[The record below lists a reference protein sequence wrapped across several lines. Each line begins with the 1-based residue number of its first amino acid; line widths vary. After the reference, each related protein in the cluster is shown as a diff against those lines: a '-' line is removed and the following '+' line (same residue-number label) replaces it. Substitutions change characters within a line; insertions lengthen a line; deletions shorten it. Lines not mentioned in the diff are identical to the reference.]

1 MSIVIAMKPSS
12 AEEAICFLTAR
23 DCFGRPSNDEISHK
37 KPLREFRVFA
47 KIGFAFF
54 YKGVFTFFAFST

>member
-12 AEEAICFLTAR
+12 AEEAICFQLQ
-23 DCFGRPSNDEISHK
+23 EIASEDLAMTRFHTK